1 MGDSKSNEYA
11 GFIDA
16 FEQLKTL
23 WWAKLTT
30 PLEEENSIKD
40 QLNLLKQKTQK
51 LREIRDS
58 KKEHLQKYEE
68 ETREQKA

>member
-1 MGDSKSNEYA
+1 MGESKSNEYA

-40 QLNLLKQKTQK
+40 QLNLLKQKT
-51 LREIRDS
+51 
-58 KKEHLQKYEE
+58 
-68 ETREQKA
+68 